1 MGSSFLRKWH
11 RNRFREELAE
21 RRTATTRWQQL
32 NETSDVLFSLSQA
45 HHDGFPLRLLPSMLD
60 PQYMPV
66 YAYML
71 VKYTSRWSFYRVA
84 ACLSAAPHYDLVREV
99 VNPRK
104 NFKVH
109 EVALRH
115 GIDQARFR
123 RVSRCYYGCGHFLCD
138 YMRLQVRSHPWLI
151 RT

>member
-1 MGSSFLRKWH
+1 M
-11 RNRFREELAE
+11 LA
-21 RRTATTRWQQL
+21 
-32 NETSDVLFSLSQA
+32 
-45 HHDGFPLRLLPSMLD
+45 

-84 ACLSAAPHYDLVREV
+84 AYLSAAPHYDLVREV

-104 NFKVH
+104 NFKVD

-115 GIDQARFR
+115 GIDPARFR
-123 RVSRCYYGCGHFLCD
+123 RVSR
-138 YMRLQVRSHPWLI
+138 Q
-151 RT
+151 

>member
-1 MGSSFLRKWH
+1 MGSSLRKWH
-11 RNRFREELAE
+11 RILGLTKQQPISWHRDRLREELSG
-21 RRTATTRWQQL
+21 RRTATTRWQQP

-45 HHDGFPLRLLPSMLD
+45 RHDGFPLRLLPSMLA

-71 VKYTSRWSFYRVA
+71 VKYTSRWSFYRV
-84 ACLSAAPHYDLVREV
+84 

-104 NFKVH
+104 IFFKVD

-123 RVSRCYYGCGHFLCD
+123 RVS
-138 YMRLQVRSHPWLI
+138 
-151 RT
+151 